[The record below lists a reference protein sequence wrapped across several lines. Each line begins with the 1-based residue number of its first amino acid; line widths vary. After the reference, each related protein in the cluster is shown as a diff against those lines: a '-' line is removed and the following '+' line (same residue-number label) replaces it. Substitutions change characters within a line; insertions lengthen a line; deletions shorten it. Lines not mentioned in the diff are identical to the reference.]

1 MGRGRL
7 KREVI
12 YVYLCL
18 ILLLDG
24 RNQHNI
30 VKSNYPIKKN
40 ITTLHGLRSTIMKVS
55 YHTIVMV
62 IMMINGMVLGTFL
75 VIYIYKLLKFLC
87 IVILFKLIKSL

>member
-1 MGRGRL
+1 MVGCGE
-7 KREVI
+7 REAQEGGDI
-12 YVYLCL
+12 C
-18 ILLLDG
+18 ILMFDSFI
-24 RNQHNI
+24 RWQKPTQHC
-30 VKSNYPIKKN
+30 KEQLS
-40 ITTLHGLRSTIMKVS
+40 TLHGLRSTIMKVS